1 MQRRKKDADVYEQR
15 ALKYRGEC
23 LRHASETMPR
33 DGQPVTDYAIG
44 MSGHLSFT
52 EVGVANIMSS
62 KKNTHF
68 CKDVLLISSLSVYD
82 GRL

>member
-1 MQRRKKDADVYEQR
+1 MQHRKKDTEIYEQR

-52 EVGVANIMSS
+52 EVGSLKFYVVWV
-62 KKNTHF
+62 KHQ
-68 CKDVLLISSLSVYD
+68 LL
-82 GRL
+82 

>member
-1 MQRRKKDADVYEQR
+1 MQRRREDAEIYGRR

-44 MSGHLSFT
+44 MSGHLSLT
-52 EVGVANIMSS
+52 EVCIFMEMLPFLYEV
-62 KKNTHF
+62 F
-68 CKDVLLISSLSVYD
+68 FLLTF
-82 GRL
+82 